1 MLGGVLEELLVAMLV
16 VVGAT
21 AGGGGKVD
29 ALLLADVLTI
39 LGIETGQRRRSV
51 GCCELGLVLG
61 LAAAAFI
68 VVATASARAISSK
81 RVGRWNSAT
90 DTTATA
96 NAAASTVRG
105 ATGRCCR
112 RGGGGNPTMTEG
124 TVVRGGT
131 GEYRAGGGCHRG
143 RDGRTG
149 AGRRRAGRTA
159 YADAAASS
167 SARTR
172 TRAGVIVIAEQERF
186 GQSVSAAVIASD
198 DGGPCASALLYRRQS
213 WCQRIRIGVCIH
225 GRRCAVVV
233 AVADVIAAAAAAAG
247 TAGGI
252 NVGEGH
258 CCFSAAAAATT
269 LALEL
274 KAMLVGPQ
282 QRRGIGKRERWMSDR
297 SCSRAATPKGV

>member
-51 GCCELGLVLG
+51 GCCELGLAV
-61 LAAAAFI
+61 I
-68 VVATASARAISSK
+68 VVVAVGTASARASSSK
-81 RVGRWNSAT
+81 RIQRWNPAT
-90 DTTATA
+90 DTTTA
-96 NAAASTVRG
+96 ANTTAASTVGG

>member
-131 GEYRAGGGCHRG
+131 GEYRAGGCHRG